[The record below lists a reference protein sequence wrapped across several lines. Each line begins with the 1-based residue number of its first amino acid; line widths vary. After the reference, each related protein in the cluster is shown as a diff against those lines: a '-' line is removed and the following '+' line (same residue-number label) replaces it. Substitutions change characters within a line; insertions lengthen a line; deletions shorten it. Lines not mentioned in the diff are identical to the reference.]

1 MPLTCGT
8 LVFARSARQRYRF
21 PGKLLAVI
29 IHKHL
34 TFRVNCNREA
44 GGRAKKPGF
53 VSPLFLHAVNL
64 KEIREGQASFYQ
76 RQLLRFSHRLTQ
88 VVSVPL
94 RLGDEASGCQE
105 VARKLDGKLSSLAY
119 PLPYLCPLPT
129 PFLISVSLLPTPF
142 CLSYCLAIAS
152 LFATVWVGRLIHGGS
167 SLSIGS
173 SQITGWRFALA
184 KLSRKFRTLYR
195 IPRLLVSQR
204 RSR

>member
-8 LVFARSARQRYRF
+8 LVFAGSARQRYRF

-105 VARKLDGKLSSLAY
+105 VARKLDGKLSSLA
-119 PLPYLCPLPT
+119 
-129 PFLISVSLLPTPF
+129 
-142 CLSYCLAIAS
+142 
-152 LFATVWVGRLIHGGS
+152 
-167 SLSIGS
+167 
-173 SQITGWRFALA
+173 
-184 KLSRKFRTLYR
+184 
-195 IPRLLVSQR
+195 
-204 RSR
+204 